1 VIKSVSKIVFMMFN
15 HHNSIL
21 MNQWANLTAYRIKIH
36 NPNNPNKIQSNKKTV
51 KTKEKQKKLQ
61 IF

>member
-1 VIKSVSKIVFMMFN
+1 MMFN